1 MKQSE
6 SKTSLAE
13 LNPEDPTCF
22 ICLDHENEL
31 AEPVVSSKL
40 LRTCGCHFV
49 VHPHCWNEWM
59 KDKTDYDCPIC
70 RKKSIF
76 SDRHPTPLNEF
87 LAAAAEIPTQ
97 SNNLIFIVFS
107 ILGIITIILI
117 TLFVIFSKKND

>member
-1 MKQSE
+1 MKHND
-6 SKTSLAE
+6 SKNSLAE

-40 LRTCGCHFV
+40 LRTCGCQFV

-59 KDKTDYDCPIC
+59 KDKSDYDCPIC

-76 SDRHPTPLNEF
+76 SDRHPTPLHEF
-87 LAAAAEIPTQ
+87 LDSAPEIPLV
-97 SNNLIFIVFS
+97 SNKKCLIVFL
-107 ILGIITIILI
+107 ILGIIAVILI
-117 TLFVIFSKKND
+117 TLFVIFSN